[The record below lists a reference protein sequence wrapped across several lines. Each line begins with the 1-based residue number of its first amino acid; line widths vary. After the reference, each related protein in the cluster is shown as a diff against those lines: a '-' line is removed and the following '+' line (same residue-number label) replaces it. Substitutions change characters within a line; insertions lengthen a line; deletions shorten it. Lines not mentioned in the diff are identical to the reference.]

1 MAQLRNVEDGIDHLK
16 MRFHVSTDAALASKL
31 GVAAS
36 TVAAWRSR
44 GSIPKR
50 YLEAEPDADTS
61 PRSAAPRHWNEFER
75 LALPIALL
83 RLCKMFEGRIGSYP
97 EFLEAQLEIS
107 GAFLSL
113 HSIASREIVRKVDE
127 KPGISPETAASLV
140 AFDEFIGKPWQ
151 GED

>member
-1 MAQLRNVEDGIDHLK
+1 MSRMQDVEEIIDQLKD
-16 MRFHVSTDAALASKL
+16 RFHVGTDAGLASKL

-50 YLEAEPDADTS
+50 YLEAEPDAGTS

-113 HSIASREIVRKVDE
+113 HAIASRELVRMVDA
-127 KPGISPETAASLV
+127 KPGVSPDTAASLV
-140 AFDEFIGKPWQ
+140 AFDEFSGEPQQ